1 MPAIGAFQIENLL
14 PLYPISAIL
23 HIDPMHIAEYANHSY
38 LESGRSSLLRGIH
51 STTIIDG
58 SYNGGY
64 LSLREGIVSMR
75 SFLSSYRIVFFLGDM
90 RELGDISEEMHAK
103 LAHEILDIIPHDA
116 QVSFYLVGPMM
127 RDFVQPILSKKF
139 TVIGSL
145 SSKKLGKDI
154 ALYLSKNKTETIVY
168 AK

>member
-1 MPAIGAFQIENLL
+1 
-14 PLYPISAIL
+14 
-23 HIDPMHIAEYANHSY
+23 
-38 LESGRSSLLRGIH
+38 
-51 STTIIDG
+51 
-58 SYNGGY
+58 
-64 LSLREGIVSMR
+64 
-75 SFLSSYRIVFFLGDM
+75 M
-90 RELGDISEEMHAK
+90 RELGDISEEIHAK